1 MTQEFGTTVAQ
12 NTPQAIFKDKESTLL
27 FPVACSSLFPLTS

>member
-1 MTQEFGTTVAQ
+1 MTQEFGTMVAQ
-12 NTPQAIFKDKESTLL
+12 NTPQTIFKDEETILL